1 MDRAVA
7 IGADRKGVM
16 SKRAVLAILLAGA
29 VTAGLMLPILLDFE
43 HPVMSDAW
51 VRSTVRAL
59 GMAGRLALIG
69 LMVLAIVASPI
80 PIAVA
85 AGSLYGTLWGGAFVV
100 TGALL
105 GAFAAFG
112 AARYLG
118 FDAVRRSTN
127 PVLKYISAPRS
138 QISLMLI
145 VFGSRLIPFIS
156 FDAVSYAAGI
166 TCLSFGRF
174 AGDIPG
180 RPADLLC
187 SGGNGR
193 GHVGQ
198 WRGLDVDRGSGWRH
212 HLAAGCWKV
221 GLGQGLNRD
230 RRHPPTC
237 TGKKNGP
244 ES

>member
-7 IGADRKGVM
+7 IGADRKGVV
-16 SKRAVLAILLAGA
+16 SKRAVLAVLLAGA
-29 VTAGLMLPILLDFE
+29 FAAGLMLPTLLDSE
-43 HPVMSDAW
+43 HPVMSEAW
-51 VRSTVRAL
+51 VRGTVTAL
-59 GMAGRLALIG
+59 GMAGPLALIG

-80 PIAVA
+80 PSGPIAVA
-85 AGSLYGTLWGGAFVV
+85 AGALYGTLWGGAFVV

-127 PVLKYISAPRS
+127 PVLKYIAAPRS

-174 AGDIPG
+174 ALATFLGVLPICF
-180 RPADLLC
+180 A
-187 SGGNGR
+187 
-193 GHVGQ
+193 
-198 WRGLDVDRGSGWRH
+198 
-212 HLAAGCWKV
+212 LAAMGAGISDSGADWMWIVLLGGGITLLPFV
-221 GLGQGLNRD
+221 GKWVWD
-230 RRHPPTC
+230 RV
-237 TGKKNGP
+237 
-244 ES
+244 

>member
-7 IGADRKGVM
+7 IGTDRKGVV
-16 SKRAVLAILLAGA
+16 SKRAVLAVLLAGA
-29 VTAGLMLPILLDFE
+29 FAAGLMLPTLLDSE
-43 HPVMSDAW
+43 HPVMSEAW
-51 VRSTVRAL
+51 VRGTVTAL
-59 GMAGRLALIG
+59 GMAGPLALIG

-80 PIAVA
+80 PSGPIAVA
-85 AGSLYGTLWGGAFVV
+85 AGALYGTLWGGAFVV

-127 PVLKYISAPRS
+127 PVLKYIAAPRS

-174 AGDIPG
+174 ALATFLGVLPICF
-180 RPADLLC
+180 A
-187 SGGNGR
+187 
-193 GHVGQ
+193 
-198 WRGLDVDRGSGWRH
+198 
-212 HLAAGCWKV
+212 LAAMGAGISDSGADWMWIVLLGGGITLLPFV
-221 GLGQGLNRD
+221 GKWVWD
-230 RRHPPTC
+230 RV
-237 TGKKNGP
+237 
-244 ES
+244 

>member
-16 SKRAVLAILLAGA
+16 SKGAVLAILLAGA
-29 VTAGLMLPILLDFE
+29 VTAGLMLPILLDSE
-43 HPVMSDAW
+43 HPVMSEAW
-51 VRSTVRAL
+51 VRGTVTAL
-59 GMAGRLALIG
+59 GMGGPLALIG

-80 PIAVA
+80 PSGPIAVA
-85 AGSLYGTLWGGAFVV
+85 AGALYGTLWGGAFVV

-127 PVLKYISAPRS
+127 PILKYVAAPRS

-145 VFGSRLIPFIS
+145 VFGSRLITFIS

-174 AGDIPG
+174 ALATFLGVLPICF
-180 RPADLLC
+180 A
-187 SGGNGR
+187 
-193 GHVGQ
+193 
-198 WRGLDVDRGSGWRH
+198 
-212 HLAAGCWKV
+212 LAAMGAGISDSGADWMWIVLLGGGITVLPVV
-221 GLGQGLNRD
+221 GKWVWD
-230 RRHPPTC
+230 RV
-237 TGKKNGP
+237 
-244 ES
+244 